1 MINWMPM
8 KRVILALAWLFALA
22 LGMALLPGR
31 LLAEEAL
38 APKGAGRRTL
48 PRQFDVIK
56 VNGELLS
63 LFEGVPIA
71 RLSLLAF
78 REGVLAP
85 IPFQI
90 DERDRKGHYVMT
102 AGKIAGGDEDNG
114 KLDANDELVF
124 LVSDAGDQLPEEER
138 LAGGRRIEIEITDP
152 RYPDQPAW
160 AYLARYQAVPPRS
173 ALDYIHYDPETER
186 MISPCCIIGYPK
198 GLGFMFYN
206 DLIYLESA
214 GGDGRDFLDRIKFR
228 FTIDFFGGM
237 VTLKRNEECFGA
249 EVQGWIDGP
258 VRVLLSSVN
267 HVKLFEGL
275 PSVSFDSVS
284 EYYPHLMSL
293 PLIIR
298 FPFNIR
304 RVAKVLGVRTL
315 RADLIGDLSGMIGGK
330 AYTNLGLSGFTY
342 TGHTP
347 PAVLDRIEKKGIVWG
362 LATKEG
368 VGTWFPRVVFPDA
381 IYQFNSLYF
390 TDDLQLQNPPDDV
403 PGEVGNGLRLEI
415 LNYPPEILDWLGT
428 ESFVLRLDT
437 YFARPGLTPAEAREW
452 LDLLDYPLSLDIH
465 GGQAAPGR
473 AKPTPA
479 GAGPPWE
486 GGRDGVLT
494 DTRNREIRLKRVAY
508 FVGAP
513 EAAPRA
519 LFLGERVTDQT
530 FHLVPLAEIRSLEN
544 HYVEFEPVTK
554 TQMALFSE
562 LILAD
567 GSRLDLLSC
576 KICGWAGAD
585 PEGRVIYLSNVQI
598 QRIVF
603 EPCNW

>member
-1 MINWMPM
+1 MRNAMPM
-8 KRVILALAWLFALA
+8 TGRILHFAWLFALGLGLA
-22 LGMALLPGR
+22 LWPGGLR
-31 LLAEEAL
+31 AGEDL
-38 APKGAGRRTL
+38 APTGARGRTL
-48 PRQFDVIK
+48 PRQYDVLK
-56 VNGELLS
+56 VNGDLLR
-63 LFEGVPIA
+63 LFEGVPID
-71 RLSLLAF
+71 RLSLLAL
-78 REGVLAP
+78 RGGVLGP

-90 DERDRKGHYVMT
+90 DERDRQGHYVMT
-102 AGKIAGGDEDNG
+102 AGKLAGRDEDNG

-138 LAGGRRIEIEITDP
+138 LAGGKRIELEITDP

-160 AYLARYQAVPPRS
+160 AYLAQYPAAPPRS
-173 ALDYIHYDPETER
+173 ALDYIHYDPDTGR
-186 MISPCCIIGYPK
+186 MISPGQIVGYPK

-228 FTIDFFGGM
+228 FTIDFFGGA
-237 VTLKRNEECFGA
+237 VTIKRNEECFSA

-258 VRVLLSSVN
+258 VRVVLSSVN

-275 PSVSFDSVS
+275 PSASFDSVS

-304 RVAKVLGVRTL
+304 WVAKVLGVRTL
-315 RADLIGDLSGMIGGK
+315 RADLIGDLSGMIGGR

-347 PAVLDRIEKKGIVWG
+347 PAVLDQIEKKGIVWG
-362 LATKEG
+362 LATKAG

-390 TDDLQLQNPPDDV
+390 TDDLDRQNPPDDV
-403 PGEVGNGLRLEI
+403 PGEIGNGLRLEI
-415 LNYPPEILDWLGT
+415 LNYPPEILEWLGT

-437 YFARPGLTPAEAREW
+437 YFARPGLTPTEAKQW
-452 LDLLDYPLSLDIH
+452 LDLLDHPLCVDVH
-465 GGQAAPGR
+465 GGEAPANR
-473 AKPTPA
+473 AKLEAA

-486 GGRDGVLT
+486 GGRDGVIT
-494 DTRNREIRLKRVAY
+494 DTRHRQIRLKQMAY
-508 FVGAP
+508 FIGAP
-513 EAAPRA
+513 EAAPRT
-519 LFLGERVTDQT
+519 LFLGERVSDQT
-530 FHLVPLAEIRSLEN
+530 FHVIPLADIRSLRNYEK
-544 HYVEFEPVTK
+544 EFEPVTR
-554 TQMALFSE
+554 TQQALFSE

-576 KICGWAGAD
+576 SICGWAGAD
-585 PEGRVIYLSNVQI
+585 PEGRVIYLSNVQV

-603 EPCNW
+603 APGNP